1 MITLIWYRNDLRVH
15 DHEALYKAARSGQ
28 VLFLY
33 CFDPRHFSTTHFGF
47 PKTGS
52 IRAGFLIQTIEN
64 LREKLRSLGAELIV
78 RKGKP
83 EVILPEIVEEYEI
96 SKILVQK
103 EIASEEV
110 QVEQEVRKALGDGLL
125 EFWWGS
131 TLFHKDDIPFTFD
144 EIPDVFSHFRKACE
158 KKCHVRETFPV
169 PQKIDS
175 PKIQSTGNIP
185 TIQELGLEEQI
196 TDRRSVLQFWGGED
210 AALER
215 VQTYFWETDCLK
227 EYKYTRNGLLGS
239 NYSSKF
245 SPWLAN
251 GSLSPGMIYEEV
263 KNYED
268 KREKNISTY
277 WLVFELIWRDF
288 FRFSAGKYGNSL
300 FHPGGIQKKASSW
313 NRDRQIFLRWA
324 EGKTGI
330 PFIDANMRELNLTGY
345 MSNRG
350 RQNVASFLSQNL
362 NVDWRMG
369 AEYFESKLIDY
380 DPYSNYGNW
389 AYNSTVGHDPR
400 NRYFNILNQARKYDK
415 KGEYVRHWLDEL
427 NNLPA
432 EFIHEPHTM
441 SPDQQKLFNVHIGDD
456 YPEPVIDLEESYR
469 EIRQRNKESDK

>member
-1 MITLIWYRNDLRVH
+1 MNTLIWYRNDLRVY
-15 DHEALYKAARSGQ
+15 DHEALFKAAKTGP

-33 CFDPRHFSTTHFGF
+33 CFDPRLFSTTDFGF
-47 PKTGS
+47 SKTGR
-52 IRAGFLIQTIEN
+52 IRTGFLIQTVQN

-78 RKGKP
+78 RKGEP

-96 SKILVQK
+96 SKIFVQK
-103 EIASEEV
+103 EIASEEIH
-110 QVEQEVRKALGDGLL
+110 VEEEVRKNLGDDLL

-144 EIPDVFSHFRKACE
+144 EIPNVFSHFRKACE
-158 KKCHVRETFPV
+158 KRSRVRQTFPV

-175 PKIQSTGNIP
+175 PKIKTPGKIP
-185 TIQELGLEEQI
+185 TIKELGLEEQP
-196 TDRRSVLQFWGGED
+196 TDQRAVMQFKGGED
-210 AALER
+210 AALKR
-215 VQTYFWETDCLK
+215 LQTYFWEADCLK
-227 EYKYTRNGLLGS
+227 KYKYTRNQLLGA

-251 GSLSPGMIYEEV
+251 GSVSPVMVYEEV
-263 KNYED
+263 KKYED
-268 KREKNISTY
+268 IRTKNVSTY
-277 WLVFELIWRDF
+277 WVIFELIWRDF
-288 FRFSAGKYGNSL
+288 FRFSAAKHGDSL
-300 FHPGGIQKKASSW
+300 FHPGGIQNKEKSW
-313 NRDRQIFLRWA
+313 SRDRQLFSRWA

-362 NVDWRMG
+362 NIDWRMG

-400 NRYFNILNQARKYDK
+400 NRYFNIINQARKYDK
-415 KGEYVRHWLDEL
+415 KGEYVRHWMDEL
-427 NNLPA
+427 KDLPA
-432 EFIHEPHTM
+432 EFIHQPHTM
-441 SPDQQKLFNVHIGDD
+441 TPDQQKLFNVNIGED
-456 YPEPVIDLEESYR
+456 YPEPVIDLEKSYK
-469 EIRQRNKESDK
+469 EIRQRN